1 MAQEGRQRAIWG
13 RLALAVL
20 AAACLAGCGQSEMD
34 RADALMAEGKHA
46 EAIAIW
52 QSMLAEDPGRRVLV
66 TRIATAQARMGRLDL
81 AAATLRQAIDRL
93 PADPELHQN
102 LGLVHLKQKNLDAAL
117 AEFER
122 VLALQESYPNTHY
135 YIGLIHEMRGD
146 ETTARRLYVEEV
158 NKGACLGAWD
168 RLYGAAPLRRGG
180 EQGGVPGRLGPSL
193 RAEREGR
200 AAPSQ
205 QPRHRH
211 GVVGAAGG
219 RRGGLCPSGVPR
231 RPPGAGAE
239 LPRSGLDAIEDR

>member
-168 RLYGAAPLRRGG
+168 RLYELNEKAARPRPSSRGIVTVSLALLAVAAAAYALRVYLGARQ
-180 EQGGVPGRLGPSL
+180 E
-193 RAEREGR
+193 RAL
-200 AAPSQ
+200 SF
-205 QPRHRH
+205 H
-211 GVVGAAGG
+211 GA
-219 RRGGLCPSGVPR
+219 
-231 RPPGAGAE
+231 
-239 LPRSGLDAIEDR
+239 D